1 MNGRIKSVMTARDA
15 YIRTHPSPH
24 QASDTDKIVIYANK
38 HMEGDHLPTM
48 SSKTNLLEG
57 KKALITGS
65 RRGIGAGI
73 ARVFAENGADIGIND
88 IERDEQAEIIISD
101 IQNMGRTATWHKAD
115 IGKSEDRNRM
125 FDQFLETHGQ
135 IDILVNNAIAS
146 ADPHFT
152 NITEEFWDFLVGH
165 ALKGYLFASQR
176 AMKEMLKQGNGGR
189 IISISSVHSYR
200 AWPQD
205 TVYGIVKAG
214 LNRMALSMAVDLA
227 GTGITSNCVA
237 PGYIDSRVLPP
248 ELEHTRGKLEGYVD
262 YAKDYIPNR
271 RGGVP
276 RDIANACLF
285 LASHLGDY
293 VNGQTITVDGGFLAG
308 GVPPESTPLEPG
320 MPGAIDE

>member
-1 MNGRIKSVMTARDA
+1 
-15 YIRTHPSPH
+15 
-24 QASDTDKIVIYANK
+24 
-38 HMEGDHLPTM
+38 ME
-48 SSKTNLLEG
+48 LLKG

-73 ARVFAENGADIGIND
+73 ARVFAENGADVGIND
-88 IERDEQAEIIISD
+88 IERDENADSIIAEIEA
-101 IQNMGRTATWHKAD
+101 MGRKASWHLAD
-115 IGKSEDRNRM
+115 VGSAQDRNRM
-125 FDQFLETHGQ
+125 FDEFLDAHGK
-135 IDILVNNAIAS
+135 IDVLVNNAVAS

-165 ALKGYLFASQR
+165 ALKGYLFCSQR
-176 AMKEMLKQGNGGR
+176 AVKEMIKQGSGGR
-189 IISISSVHSYR
+189 VISISSVHSYR

-214 LNRMALSMAVDLA
+214 LNRMALSMALDLA

-248 ELEHTRGKLEGYVD
+248 DQEHLRGKLEGYVD
-262 YAKDYIPNR
+262 YARDYIPNR

-285 LASHLGDY
+285 LASDLGDY
-293 VNGQTITVDGGFLAG
+293 VNGQTITVDGGFLSG
-308 GVPPESTPLEPG
+308 GVPPEAVPLEPG
-320 MPGAIDE
+320 MPGAAER

>member
-1 MNGRIKSVMTARDA
+1 
-15 YIRTHPSPH
+15 
-24 QASDTDKIVIYANK
+24 
-38 HMEGDHLPTM
+38 M
-48 SSKTNLLEG
+48 SSKTNLLKG

-115 IGKSEDRNRM
+115 IGKSEDRDRM

-135 IDILVNNAIAS
+135 IDILVNNAVAS

-176 AMKEMLKQGNGGR
+176 AVKEMLKQGNGGR

-320 MPGAIDE
+320 MPGAID

>member
-1 MNGRIKSVMTARDA
+1 MTARDA

-48 SSKTNLLEG
+48 SSKTNLLTG

-88 IERDEQAEIIISD
+88 IERDDQAEIIISD

-135 IDILVNNAIAS
+135 IDILVNNAVAS

-176 AMKEMLKQGNGGR
+176 AVKEMLKQGNGGR

>member
-1 MNGRIKSVMTARDA
+1 
-15 YIRTHPSPH
+15 
-24 QASDTDKIVIYANK
+24 
-38 HMEGDHLPTM
+38 ME
-48 SSKTNLLEG
+48 LLKG

-73 ARVFAENGADIGIND
+73 ARVFAENGADVGIND
-88 IERDEQAEIIISD
+88 IERDETADSIIAEV
-101 IQNMGRTATWHKAD
+101 NAMGRVASWHRAD
-115 IGKSEDRNRM
+115 IGNTDDRARM
-125 FDQFLETHGQ
+125 FDEFLETHGS
-135 IDILVNNAIAS
+135 IDILVNNAVAS

-165 ALKGYLFASQR
+165 ALKGYLFCSQR
-176 AMKEMLKQGNGGR
+176 AVHEMIKQGGGGS

-248 ELEHTRGKLEGYVD
+248 ELEHTRGQLEGYVD
-262 YAKDYIPNR
+262 YARDYIPNR

-285 LASHLGDY
+285 LASRLGDY

-308 GVPPESTPLEPG
+308 GVPPESVPLEPG
-320 MPGAIDE
+320 MPGAIE

>member
-1 MNGRIKSVMTARDA
+1 
-15 YIRTHPSPH
+15 
-24 QASDTDKIVIYANK
+24 
-38 HMEGDHLPTM
+38 M
-48 SSKTNLLEG
+48 SSNTNLLTG

-73 ARVFAENGADIGIND
+73 ARVFAENGADIGVND

-115 IGKSEDRNRM
+115 IGKSEDRNCM

-135 IDILVNNAIAS
+135 IDILVNNAVAS

-176 AMKEMLKQGNGGR
+176 AVKEMLKQGNGGR

-262 YAKDYIPNR
+262 YAKGYIPNR

-293 VNGQTITVDGGFLAG
+293 VNGQTVTVDGGFLAG

>member
-1 MNGRIKSVMTARDA
+1 MA
-15 YIRTHPSPH
+15 YIRTHPNSH

-48 SSKTNLLEG
+48 SSNTNLLTG

-101 IQNMGRTATWHKAD
+101 IQSMGRTATWHKAD

-135 IDILVNNAIAS
+135 IDILVNNAVAS

-176 AMKEMLKQGNGGR
+176 AVKEMLKQGNGGR

-262 YAKDYIPNR
+262 CAKGYIPNR

-320 MPGAIDE
+320 MPGAIGDKI

>member
-1 MNGRIKSVMTARDA
+1 
-15 YIRTHPSPH
+15 
-24 QASDTDKIVIYANK
+24 
-38 HMEGDHLPTM
+38 ME
-48 SSKTNLLEG
+48 LLKG

-73 ARVFAENGADIGIND
+73 ARVFAESGADVGIND
-88 IERDEQAEIIISD
+88 IERDEAADGIIDEIESLG
-101 IQNMGRTATWHKAD
+101 QVASWHQAD
-115 IGKSEDRNRM
+115 IGNSADRTRM
-125 FDQFLETHGQ
+125 FDEFIERHGR
-135 IDILVNNAIAS
+135 IDVLVNNAVAS

-152 NITEEFWDFLVGH
+152 DITEEFWDNLVGH
-165 ALKGYLFASQR
+165 ALKGYLFCSQR
-176 AMKEMLKQGNGGR
+176 AVKEMIEQGDGGR

-237 PGYIDSRVLPP
+237 PGYIDSRVLAP
-248 ELEHTRGKLEGYVD
+248 EDEHLRGRLEGYVD
-262 YAKDYIPNR
+262 YARDYIPNR

-285 LASHLGDY
+285 LAADLGEY
-293 VNGQTITVDGGFLAG
+293 VNGQTIAVDGGFLAG
-308 GVPPESTPLEPG
+308 GVPPDSVPLEPG
-320 MPGAIDE
+320 MPGAIDP

>member
-1 MNGRIKSVMTARDA
+1 
-15 YIRTHPSPH
+15 
-24 QASDTDKIVIYANK
+24 
-38 HMEGDHLPTM
+38 M
-48 SSKTNLLEG
+48 SSKTNLLQG

-101 IQNMGRTATWHKAD
+101 IQNTGRTATWHKAD

-135 IDILVNNAIAS
+135 IDILINNAVAS

-176 AMKEMLKQGNGGR
+176 AVKEMLKQGNGGR

-248 ELEHTRGKLEGYVD
+248 ELEHTRGKLEGYVE

-320 MPGAIDE
+320 MPGAIDG